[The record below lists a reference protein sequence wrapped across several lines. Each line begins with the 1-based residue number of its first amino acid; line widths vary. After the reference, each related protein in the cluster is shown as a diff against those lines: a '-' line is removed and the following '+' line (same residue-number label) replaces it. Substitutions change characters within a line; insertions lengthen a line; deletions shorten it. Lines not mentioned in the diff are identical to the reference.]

1 MARII
6 NNGFF
11 GNVTNS
17 GVNTD
22 IGQRNDT
29 NKRKTQVDF
38 EELLNSE
45 KKLKFSSHAQ
55 KRMESRNI
63 TINPEEMRKIEEG
76 VAKLR
81 NKGCQD
87 SVILS
92 KDRAYVISI
101 KNNTVVTIVD
111 EASIK
116 DNIFTNIDSMTLV

>member
-6 NNGFF
+6 NNGYF
-11 GNVTNS
+11 GNVA
-17 GVNTD
+17 VNTD
-22 IGQRNDT
+22 IQQRNDS
-29 NKRKTQVDF
+29 NKRKTEVNF
-38 EELLNSE
+38 EEVLNSE
-45 KKLKFSSHAQ
+45 KKLKFSAHAQ

-63 TINPEEMRKIEEG
+63 TINSDEMKKIEES

-92 KDRAYVISI
+92 QDRAYVISI

-111 EASIK
+111 EGSLK
-116 DNIFTNIDSMTLV
+116 DSVFTNIDSMTLV

>member
-6 NNGFF
+6 NNGYF
-11 GNVTNS
+11 GSVS
-17 GVNTD
+17 VNTD
-22 IGQRNDT
+22 IQQRND
-29 NKRKTQVDF
+29 NHKRKTEIDF

-63 TINPEEMRKIEEG
+63 TINADEMRKIEDG

-92 KDRAYVISI
+92 NERAYVISI

-111 EASIK
+111 EASLR
-116 DNIFTNIDSMTLV
+116 DNVFTNIDSMTLV

>member
-6 NNGFF
+6 NNGYF
-11 GNVTNS
+11 GNVQ
-17 GVNTD
+17 VNTD
-22 IGQRNDT
+22 IQHRNDS
-29 NKRKTQVDF
+29 NKRKTEVNF
-38 EELLNSE
+38 EDVLNSE
-45 KKLKFSSHAQ
+45 KKLKFSAHAQ

-63 TINPEEMRKIEEG
+63 TINSDEMKKIEES

-92 KDRAYVISI
+92 QDRAYVISI

-111 EASIK
+111 EGSLK
-116 DNIFTNIDSMTLV
+116 DSVFTNIDSITLV

>member
-6 NNGFF
+6 NNGYF
-11 GNVTNS
+11 GNVQ
-17 GVNTD
+17 VNTD
-22 IGQRNDT
+22 IQQRNDS
-29 NKRKTQVDF
+29 NKRKTEVNF
-38 EELLNSE
+38 EEVLNSE
-45 KKLKFSSHAQ
+45 KKLKFSAHAQ

-63 TINPEEMRKIEEG
+63 TINSDEMKKIEES

-92 KDRAYVISI
+92 QDRAYVISI

-111 EASIK
+111 EGSLK
-116 DNIFTNIDSMTLV
+116 DSVFTNIDSMTLV

>member
-6 NNGFF
+6 NNGYF
-11 GNVTNS
+11 GNVQ
-17 GVNTD
+17 VNTD
-22 IGQRNDT
+22 IQHRNDS
-29 NKRKTQVDF
+29 NKRKTEVNF
-38 EELLNSE
+38 EDVLNSE
-45 KKLKFSSHAQ
+45 KKLKFSAHAQ

-63 TINPEEMRKIEEG
+63 TINSDEMKKIEES

-92 KDRAYVISI
+92 QDRAYVISI

-111 EASIK
+111 EGSLK
-116 DNIFTNIDSMTLV
+116 DSVFTNIDSMTLV

>member
-6 NNGFF
+6 NNGYF
-11 GNVTNS
+11 GNVS
-17 GVNTD
+17 VNTD
-22 IGQRNDT
+22 VQQRNDPQ
-29 NKRKTQVDF
+29 KKKTEIDF
-38 EELLNSE
+38 ENVLNGE
-45 KKLKFSSHAQ
+45 KKLKFSAHAQ

-63 TINPEEMRKIEEG
+63 TINSDEMKKIEDS

-87 SVILS
+87 SVVLS

-111 EASIK
+111 EGSLK
-116 DNIFTNIDSMTLV
+116 DSIFTNIDSMTLV

>member
-6 NNGFF
+6 NNGYF
-11 GNVTNS
+11 GNVQ
-17 GVNTD
+17 VNTD
-22 IGQRNDT
+22 IQHRNDS
-29 NKRKTQVDF
+29 NKRKTEVNF
-38 EELLNSE
+38 EEVLNSE
-45 KKLKFSSHAQ
+45 KKLKFSAHAQ

-63 TINPEEMRKIEEG
+63 TINSDEMKKIEES

-92 KDRAYVISI
+92 QDRAYVISI

-111 EASIK
+111 EGSLK
-116 DNIFTNIDSMTLV
+116 DSVFTNIDSMTLV

>member
-6 NNGFF
+6 NNGYF
-11 GNVTNS
+11 GNVQ
-17 GVNTD
+17 VNTD
-22 IGQRNDT
+22 IQHRNDS
-29 NKRKTQVDF
+29 NKRKTEVNF
-38 EELLNSE
+38 EDVLNSE
-45 KKLKFSSHAQ
+45 KKLKFSAHAQ

-63 TINPEEMRKIEEG
+63 TINSDEMKKIEES

-92 KDRAYVISI
+92 QDRAYVISI

-111 EASIK
+111 EGSLK
-116 DNIFTNIDSMTLV
+116 DSVFTDIDSMTLV

>member
-6 NNGFF
+6 NNGYF
-11 GNVTNS
+11 GNVQ
-17 GVNTD
+17 VNTD
-22 IGQRNDT
+22 IQHRNDS
-29 NKRKTQVDF
+29 NKRKTEVNF
-38 EELLNSE
+38 EDVLNSE
-45 KKLKFSSHAQ
+45 KKLKFSAHAQ

-63 TINPEEMRKIEEG
+63 TINSDEMKKIEES

-92 KDRAYVISI
+92 QDRAYVISI

-111 EASIK
+111 DGSLK
-116 DNIFTNIDSMTLV
+116 DSVFTNIDSMTLV

>member
-6 NNGFF
+6 NNGYF
-11 GNVTNS
+11 GNVQ
-17 GVNTD
+17 VNTD
-22 IGQRNDT
+22 IQHRNDS
-29 NKRKTQVDF
+29 NKRKTEVNF
-38 EELLNSE
+38 EDVLNSE
-45 KKLKFSSHAQ
+45 KKLKFSAHAQ

-63 TINPEEMRKIEEG
+63 TINSDEMKKIEES

-81 NKGCQD
+81 DKGCQD

-92 KDRAYVISI
+92 QDRAYVISI

>member
-6 NNGFF
+6 NNGYF
-11 GNVTNS
+11 GNVQ
-17 GVNTD
+17 VNTD
-22 IGQRNDT
+22 IQHRNDS
-29 NKRKTQVDF
+29 NKRKTEVNF
-38 EELLNSE
+38 EDVLNSE
-45 KKLKFSSHAQ
+45 KKLKFSAHAQ

-63 TINPEEMRKIEEG
+63 TINSDEMKKIEES

-92 KDRAYVISI
+92 QDRAYVISI

-111 EASIK
+111 EGSLK
-116 DNIFTNIDSMTLV
+116 DSVFTNIDSMALV

>member
-6 NNGFF
+6 NNGYF
-11 GNVTNS
+11 GNVS
-17 GVNTD
+17 VNTD
-22 IGQRNDT
+22 IQQRND
-29 NKRKTQVDF
+29 NHKRKTEIDF

-63 TINPEEMRKIEEG
+63 TINADEMRKIEDG

-92 KDRAYVISI
+92 NERAYVISI

-111 EASIK
+111 EASLR
-116 DNIFTNIDSMTLV
+116 DNVFTNIDSMTLV

>member
-6 NNGFF
+6 NNGYF
-11 GNVTNS
+11 GSVS
-17 GVNTD
+17 VNTD
-22 IGQRNDT
+22 IQQRND
-29 NKRKTQVDF
+29 NHKRKTEIDF
-38 EELLNSE
+38 EEFLNSE

-63 TINPEEMRKIEEG
+63 TINADEMKKIEDG

-92 KDRAYVISI
+92 NDRAYVISI
-101 KNNTVVTIVD
+101 KNNTVVTVVD
-111 EASIK
+111 EASLK
-116 DNIFTNIDSMTLV
+116 DNVFTNIDSMTLV

>member
-6 NNGFF
+6 NNGYF
-11 GNVTNS
+11 GNVGNVS
-17 GVNTD
+17 VNTD

-29 NKRKTQVDF
+29 NKRKTEIDF
-38 EELLNSE
+38 EEVLNSE

-63 TINPEEMRKIEEG
+63 TINADEMRKIEDG

-111 EASIK
+111 DQSLQ
-116 DNIFTNIDSMTLV
+116 DSIFTNIDSMTLV

>member
-6 NNGFF
+6 NNGYF
-11 GNVTNS
+11 GSVS
-17 GVNTD
+17 VNTD
-22 IGQRNDT
+22 IQQRND
-29 NKRKTQVDF
+29 NHKRKTEVDF
-38 EELLNSE
+38 EQLLNSE

-63 TINPEEMRKIEEG
+63 TINADEMKKIEDG

-92 KDRAYVISI
+92 NDRAYVISI
-101 KNNTVVTIVD
+101 KNNTVVTVVD
-111 EASIK
+111 EASLK
-116 DNIFTNIDSMTLV
+116 DNVFTNIDSMTLV

>member
-6 NNGFF
+6 NNGYF
-11 GNVTNS
+11 GSVS
-17 GVNTD
+17 VNTD
-22 IGQRNDT
+22 IQQRND
-29 NKRKTQVDF
+29 NHKRKTEIDF

-63 TINPEEMRKIEEG
+63 TINADEMRKIEDG

-92 KDRAYVISI
+92 NERAYVISI

-111 EASIK
+111 EASLK
-116 DNIFTNIDSMTLV
+116 DNVFTNIDSMTLV

>member
-6 NNGFF
+6 NNGYF
-11 GNVTNS
+11 GNVQ
-17 GVNTD
+17 VNTD
-22 IGQRNDT
+22 IQHRNDS
-29 NKRKTQVDF
+29 NKRKTEVNF
-38 EELLNSE
+38 EDVLNSE
-45 KKLKFSSHAQ
+45 KKLKFSAHAQ

-63 TINPEEMRKIEEG
+63 TINSDEKKKIEES

-92 KDRAYVISI
+92 QDRAYVISI

-111 EASIK
+111 EGSLK
-116 DNIFTNIDSMTLV
+116 DSVFTNIDSMTLV

>member
-6 NNGFF
+6 NNGYF
-11 GNVTNS
+11 GNVQ
-17 GVNTD
+17 VNTD
-22 IGQRNDT
+22 IQHRNDS
-29 NKRKTQVDF
+29 NKRKTEVNF
-38 EELLNSE
+38 EDVLNSE
-45 KKLKFSSHAQ
+45 KKLKFSAHAQ

-63 TINPEEMRKIEEG
+63 MINSDEMKKIEES

-92 KDRAYVISI
+92 QDRAYVISI

-111 EASIK
+111 EGSLK
-116 DNIFTNIDSMTLV
+116 DSVFTNIDSMTLV

>member
-6 NNGFF
+6 NNGYF
-11 GNVTNS
+11 GSVS
-17 GVNTD
+17 VNTD
-22 IGQRNDT
+22 IQQRND
-29 NKRKTQVDF
+29 NHKRKTEIDF

-63 TINPEEMRKIEEG
+63 TINADELRKIEDG

-92 KDRAYVISI
+92 NDRAYVISI

-111 EASIK
+111 EASLK
-116 DNIFTNIDSMTLV
+116 DNVFTNIDSMTLV

>member
-6 NNGFF
+6 NNGYL
-11 GNVTNS
+11 GNVQ
-17 GVNTD
+17 VNTD
-22 IGQRNDT
+22 IQHRNDS
-29 NKRKTQVDF
+29 NKRKTEVNF
-38 EELLNSE
+38 EDVLNSE
-45 KKLKFSSHAQ
+45 KKLKFSAHAQ

-63 TINPEEMRKIEEG
+63 TINSDEMKKIEES

-92 KDRAYVISI
+92 QDRAYVISI

-111 EASIK
+111 EGSLK
-116 DNIFTNIDSMTLV
+116 DSVFTNIDSMTLV

>member
-6 NNGFF
+6 NNGYF
-11 GNVTNS
+11 GNVQ
-17 GVNTD
+17 VNTD
-22 IGQRNDT
+22 IQHKNDS
-29 NKRKTQVDF
+29 NKRKTEVNF
-38 EELLNSE
+38 EDVLNSE
-45 KKLKFSSHAQ
+45 KKLKFSAHAQ

-63 TINPEEMRKIEEG
+63 TINSDEMKKIEES

-92 KDRAYVISI
+92 QDRAYVISI

-111 EASIK
+111 EGSLK
-116 DNIFTNIDSMTLV
+116 DSVFTNIDSMTLV

>member
-6 NNGFF
+6 NNGYF
-11 GNVTNS
+11 GNVQ
-17 GVNTD
+17 VNTD
-22 IGQRNDT
+22 IQHRNDS
-29 NKRKTQVDF
+29 NKRKTEVNF
-38 EELLNSE
+38 EDVLNSE
-45 KKLKFSSHAQ
+45 KKLKFSAHAQ

-63 TINPEEMRKIEEG
+63 TINSDEMKKIEEI

-92 KDRAYVISI
+92 QDRAYVISI

-111 EASIK
+111 EGSLK
-116 DNIFTNIDSMTLV
+116 DSVFTNIDSMTLV

>member
-6 NNGFF
+6 NNGYF
-11 GNVTNS
+11 GNEQ
-17 GVNTD
+17 VNTD
-22 IGQRNDT
+22 IQHRNDS
-29 NKRKTQVDF
+29 NKRKTEVNF
-38 EELLNSE
+38 EDVLNSE
-45 KKLKFSSHAQ
+45 KKLKFSAHAQ

-63 TINPEEMRKIEEG
+63 TINSDEMKKIEES

-92 KDRAYVISI
+92 QDRAYVISI

-111 EASIK
+111 EGSLK
-116 DNIFTNIDSMTLV
+116 DSVFTNIDSMTLV